1 MKILILFF
9 KLFFGICFLSFCLV
23 FNSVFAQSSIT
34 GKVNLAD
41 SLPVTFSV
49 YLKDLGDSTKTR
61 VTQTDSADRF
71 KFENLPNSNYQLQIT
86 HIGYKDFYQVVSLF
100 NSQVAIDKITLE
112 LEDRRMEEVEVVRK
126 RPQFVQE
133 IDHIKYNIKGTPIGI
148 SGSALEVLQRL
159 PGVEVSPDGT
169 SVSINGRNEIGILM
183 DGKLVRIPISSLLQI
198 LSSTNAQ
205 DIESIEVFENPPS
218 QFDVD
223 FSGGIINIKRIRK
236 RGIGVNGNVLVGIGY
251 GDKDKEKVGINL
263 GYQKDKI
270 NLFGDVNYDRN
281 RTPRNFINSSRQFID
296 GQQVESYTT
305 TFRDP
310 VITGYT
316 GRIGLDYDLSP
327 MLAMSFITNA
337 YTNRFVQETVGHSR
351 SSGIYDSDISLYSDE
366 DSKRDLF
373 SVNFNTVWKSD
384 SVNTFSW
391 DLDYLYYY
399 NEAPIY
405 YSNFYERGGTLEELN
420 VLKETPVNVL
430 GVNFQYSRR
439 FGGNSSLT
447 FGTKFTKSMMTNN
460 VILDSLKDN
469 EDIRNEMLSE
479 YSEYDE
485 GIFAMYGNFDSKLGE
500 DTDLKIG
507 LRYENS
513 KYDLITKSDNKLN
526 SKTMDELFPTLFI
539 NHKMNTNSS
548 AQFSY
553 GRRVNRPTYFDLAP
567 YVLFLDP
574 NTSSFGNINLKPGF
588 SNNLNLSYR
597 YRSYLFGLSYSTEK
611 NAIARSQT
619 VFTENKEDLV
629 FTSLNIDRLNTWSL
643 NMNIPIKITKWW
655 NLQNNVQLSFLDQ
668 KMGPTKTSDWFYT
681 ARTTQ
686 NVTLPYEIRGQL
698 FVSFNSTRKLG
709 VSTLNSFQRVNLSLD
724 REIKRWNSTL
734 QISYN
739 AIFGNDFSRESVQN
753 SSYAYL
759 ANNLE
764 PRVFRFT
771 FIKKFGKR
779 TLKTSNRES
788 SVSDIER
795 RLD

>member
-9 KLFFGICFLSFCLV
+9 KFFFSICVLSICIV
-23 FNSVFAQSSIT
+23 FNSVFAQSSIA
-34 GKVNLAD
+34 GKVKPAY
-41 SLPVTFSV
+41 SLPVTFNV
-49 YLKDLGDSTKTR
+49 YLKDLGDSSKTR
-61 VTQTDSADRF
+61 VTQTDSASRF
-71 KFENLPNSNYQLQIT
+71 KFENLPNSNYQLHVS
-86 HIGYKDFYQVVSLF
+86 HIGYRDFSQVISLF
-100 NSQVAIDKITLE
+100 NSHVAIDEIVPE
-112 LEDRRMEEVEVVRK
+112 LSDNRLKEVEVVAS

-133 IDHIKYNIKGTPIGI
+133 LDHIRYNIQGTSIGI
-148 SGSALEVLQRL
+148 SGSALEVFQRL

-169 SVSINGRNEIGILM
+169 SIAINGRNEIGILM

-205 DIESIEVFENPPS
+205 DIESIDVFENPPS
-218 QFDVD
+218 QFDAD
-223 FSGGIINIKRIRK
+223 FSGGIINIKRIKK
-236 RGIGVNGNVLVGIGY
+236 RGEGVNGSVLVGIGY

-263 GYQKDKI
+263 GYQKDRI
-270 NLFGDVNYDRN
+270 NLFGDLNYDRN
-281 RTPRNFINSSRQFID
+281 RTPRNFVNSSMQFIG

-305 TFRDP
+305 TYRNP

-316 GRIGLDYDLSP
+316 GRIGLDFDLSP
-327 MLAMSFITNA
+327 ILAMSFITNA

-351 SSGIYDSDISLYSDE
+351 RSGIHDSDISLYSDE
-366 DSKRDLF
+366 DSKRDLL

-405 YSNFYERGGTLEELN
+405 YSNFYDRGGILEELN

-430 GVNFQYSRR
+430 GANFQYSRR
-439 FGGNSSLT
+439 FEGNSSLT

-460 VILDSLKDN
+460 VIVDSLKDN
-469 EDIRNEMLSE
+469 ENIRNEMLSE

-513 KYDLITKSDNKLN
+513 KYDLITKSDNKIN
-526 SKTMDELFPTLFI
+526 SRTMDELFPTLFI
-539 NHKMNTNSS
+539 NHKMSTNSS

-588 SNNLNLSYR
+588 SNNLNLTYR
-597 YRSYLFGLSYSTEK
+597 YRSYLFGLSYSSEK
-611 NAIARSQT
+611 DAIARSQT
-619 VFTENKEDLV
+619 VFTENKEDIV

-655 NLQNNVQLSFLDQ
+655 NIENNVQLSFLDQ
-668 KMGPTKTSDWFYT
+668 KMGSKKISDYFYT
-681 ARTTQ
+681 AKITQ
-686 NVTLPYEIRGQL
+686 NVSVPYGVRGQL
-698 FVSFNSTRKLG
+698 FISYNSERNLG
-709 VSTLNSFQRVNLSLD
+709 VSTLNDFQRVNLSLD
-724 REIKRWNSTL
+724 KEIKKWNTIF
-734 QISYN
+734 QVSYN
-739 AIFGNDFSRESVQN
+739 SVFGNGFSRESMQKSN
-753 SSYAYL
+753 YAYL

-764 PRVFRFT
+764 SRVFRFT
-771 FIKKFGKR
+771 FIKKFGKN
-779 TLKTSNRES
+779 TVNKSNRES
-788 SVSDIER
+788 SIIEIER